1 MTGDSK
7 KQLRIDRWLWFTR
20 FCKTRSLATAAVAG
34 GHVKINGARAKPGM
48 RVSPGDRVQVVR
60 QQLQYDLEILSLPG
74 RRGPA
79 AEAQATYREN
89 PESRQRR
96 QAMLDDLRRDRRQ
109 MPRTDGRPDKHT
121 QRKLRDYNRRQF
133 EQD

>member
-79 AEAQATYREN
+79 AEAQATYQEN